1 MEGHNSN
8 NDMRTLEEDLLKM
21 DSLHGNE
28 LDAHLYE
35 MKALY
40 TKPEEKETIRKHLDK
55 TLDTIADN
63 IESISNRL
71 TIRERNLK
79 YLIVP

>member
-1 MEGHNSN
+1 
-8 NDMRTLEEDLLKM
+8 MRTLEEDLLKM

-35 MKALY
+35 MKAWY